1 MNKQELLQKITQ
13 KKEFSQLPKKDVEI
27 AFSHFEKREVSDEEK
42 IKLTRELL
50 HKVYGAFT
58 SQKLL
63 SPKNKSEEW
72 ILRKHLST
80 RERLPYYKEVYER
93 ILKEFENK
101 KISIIDLGAGV
112 NGFSYKFFV
121 DAMSLPRPPALR
133 SPSLQPPALRSPAFR
148 PISFIKVN
156 YIGVE
161 AVGQLVEL
169 MNNYFENSPRDD
181 SSKDTQGGHENLRAG
196 DTAVPS
202 GEPEKLNAK
211 AIHESL
217 FNLEKIKKII
227 LETKKPRI
235 IFLFKVLDSL
245 EMLERDYSKKLISEI
260 ASLADKL
267 VISFATRSM
276 IKRKQFLVN
285 RNWILDFI
293 KKNFK
298 ILDDF
303 EIGGERYICF
313 RSP

>member
-63 SPKNKSEEW
+63 SPKNKDEEW
-72 ILRKHLST
+72 ILRKHLSKK
-80 RERLPYYKEVYER
+80 ERLPYYKEVYQR

-112 NGFSYKFFV
+112 NGFSYKF
-121 DAMSLPRPPALR
+121 
-133 SPSLQPPALRSPAFR
+133 LQDLNFKADYFA
-148 PISFIKVN
+148 I
-156 YIGVE
+156 E

-169 MNNYFENSPRDD
+169 MNNYFE
-181 SSKDTQGGHENLRAG
+181 ENKI
-196 DTAVPS
+196 S
-202 GEPEKLNAK
+202 GVAY
-211 AIHESL
+211 HESL
-217 FNLEKIKKII
+217 FELEKIKKII
-227 LETKKPRI
+227 IETGVLLPKEPTMVEKVKIPRI

-245 EMLERDYSKKLISEI
+245 EMLERDYSKKLLLGIV
-260 ASLADKL
+260 SLVDK
-267 VISFATRSM
+267 VVVSFATRSM
-276 IKRKQFLVN
+276 IRKKEFKAK

-293 KKNFK
+293 RENFK